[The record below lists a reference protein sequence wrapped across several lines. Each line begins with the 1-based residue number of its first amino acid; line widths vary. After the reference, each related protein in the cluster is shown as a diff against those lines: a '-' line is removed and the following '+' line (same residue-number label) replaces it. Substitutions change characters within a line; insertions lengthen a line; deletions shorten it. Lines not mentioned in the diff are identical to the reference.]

1 MNNLMPIIASDRP
14 LSFAVRLTL
23 LLSLLFCFGLLFMKL
38 VRFIQLFEVEL
49 VSSPAIPLIQ

>member
-1 MNNLMPIIASDRP
+1 MNNLMPMIASDRP
-14 LSFAVRLTL
+14 LAFAVRLTL

>member
-14 LSFAVRLTL
+14 LAFAVRLSL

-38 VRFIQLFEVEL
+38 VRFVQLFEVDL
-49 VSSPAIPLIQ
+49 ASTPAIQLVQ

>member
-14 LSFAVRLTL
+14 LAFAVRLSL

-38 VRFIQLFEVEL
+38 VRFVQLFEVDL
-49 VSSPAIPLIQ
+49 VSTPAIQLVQ

>member
-1 MNNLMPIIASDRP
+1 MPMIASDRP
-14 LSFAVRLTL
+14 LAFAVRLTL